1 MKTMILAGL
10 ITLATMTVEAEV
22 KKKIYS
28 MTIDIAGKKANGKS
42 WDMFGGSP
50 DIKVLIDG
58 EAYFSVL
65 KCQDTYRCSIEFI
78 STDDKWYIEVYDR
91 DIQNDDL
98 VAKGDCKVREEC
110 KLGLA
115 TVSITDQAHIVGEK
129 FLSIQVLSDK

>member
-1 MKTMILAGL
+1 MKKMILTGL
-10 ITLATMTVEAEV
+10 MLLATMTVEAEV

-28 MTIDIAGKKANGKS
+28 MTINIADKKANGKS

-58 EAYFSVL
+58 QAYFSAL

-78 STDDKWYIEVYDR
+78 STNDKWYIEVYDR

-98 VAKGDCKVREEC
+98 VGKGDCKLGEEC

-115 TVSITDQAHIVGEK
+115 TVGISN
-129 FLSIQVLSDK
+129 